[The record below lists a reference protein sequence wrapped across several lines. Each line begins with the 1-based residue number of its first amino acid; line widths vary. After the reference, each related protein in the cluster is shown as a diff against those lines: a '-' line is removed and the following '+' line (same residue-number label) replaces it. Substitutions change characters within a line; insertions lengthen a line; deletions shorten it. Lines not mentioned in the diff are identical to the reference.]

1 MIFQVFKD
9 AQNSSVGEEKIVR
22 SQSRQ
27 YSTHIA
33 VGSGF
38 IGGGILLG
46 LAQWMPL
53 SSVSYSIAV
62 GLIGLGVII
71 MLLGRPRL

>member
-1 MIFQVFKD
+1 LG
-9 AQNSSVGEEKIVR
+9 AQKVVR
-22 SQSRQ
+22 SQRSN
-27 YSTHIA
+27 YSTQIA
-33 VGSGF
+33 VGSSF
-38 IGGGILLG
+38 VGGGILLG

-53 SSVSYSIAV
+53 TSVSYSMAV